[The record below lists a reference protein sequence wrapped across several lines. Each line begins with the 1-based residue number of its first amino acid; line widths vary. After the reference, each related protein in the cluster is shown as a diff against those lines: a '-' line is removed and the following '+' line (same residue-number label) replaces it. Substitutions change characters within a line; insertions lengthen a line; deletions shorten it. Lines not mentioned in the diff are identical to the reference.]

1 MAIFKR
7 RLRIAK
13 GHSNLLYSS
22 MRTNIPEKLIKIAD
36 QIEESGS
43 ASITRLTVLKK
54 WFEQDPKR
62 LPSFAIFI
70 AKRASS
76 RKGKTTGEAA
86 DLFFDASRLL
96 KEADIYD
103 PQLSQ
108 EEAINL
114 YGRLK
119 AFQNEYKNAQWGQVR
134 VVQNTNLFL
143 VEEGLRIYLGRI
155 ISPSD
160 GYRLAANYC
169 EHYDPHYGNGLNG
182 PSSFKINE
190 IVRFMFTVEGRD
202 DVFNE
207 YGSLE

>member
-1 MAIFKR
+1 
-7 RLRIAK
+7 
-13 GHSNLLYSS
+13 

-43 ASITRLTVLKK
+43 ASLTRLTVLKK

-62 LPSFAIFI
+62 LPSFALFI

-86 DLFFDASRLL
+86 DLFFDASQLL

-103 PQLSQ
+103 LHLPQ

-114 YGRLK
+114 YERLK
-119 AFQNEYKNAQWGQVR
+119 AFQNEYKNTQWGKVR
-134 VVQNTNLFL
+134 IVQNTNLFL
-143 VEEGLRIYLGRI
+143 VEEGLRIYLGRT

-169 EHYDPHYGNGLNG
+169 EHYDPHYGNRLNG
-182 PSSFKINE
+182 QSSFKINE
-190 IVRFMFTVEGRD
+190 IFRFMFTVEGRD
-202 DVFNE
+202 DVLNE

>member
-43 ASITRLTVLKK
+43 ASLTRLTVLKK

-62 LPSFAIFI
+62 LPSFALFI

-86 DLFFDASRLL
+86 DLFFDASKLL

-103 PQLSQ
+103 LHLPQ

-114 YGRLK
+114 YERLK
-119 AFQNEYKNAQWGQVR
+119 AFQNEYKNTQWGNVR
-134 VVQNTNLFL
+134 IVQNTNLFL

-182 PSSFKINE
+182 PSSLKINE

>member
-86 DLFFDASRLL
+86 DLFFDASKLL

-103 PQLSQ
+103 LHLPQ

-114 YGRLK
+114 YERLK
-119 AFQNEYKNAQWGQVR
+119 AFQNEYKNTQWGNVR
-134 VVQNTNLFL
+134 IVQNTNLFL

-182 PSSFKINE
+182 PSSLKINE